1 MRDLIIIGGGAGAVA
16 AALRASQLGSKVTVI
31 EEKELGG
38 VCTNRGCIPTKAL
51 LHSVLLYNS
60 FRNADA
66 FGIRV
71 NGASLDHE
79 KLAKKKTDL
88 VNYLR
93 MGTNFLLKSKGI
105 EVIKGRASFADPY
118 SVKVNGTTYA
128 SKIFI
133 IATGSKW
140 ERPSIPGFE
149 MEEVISSDQ
158 ALDLTVPPKS
168 IAVLGGGPIEVEF
181 ALYFALIGSKVT
193 IIEESSRILPSE
205 DREISNR
212 MAAALKDKGILIK
225 KSCKVQSAG
234 KQNGELTVSLSSE
247 AGQESVQIDIILT
260 MKRLANLDGLELEK
274 AEVLADNNGILV
286 DDTFRTNQ
294 THIFAIGD
302 VTGGPMYSNRAS
314 AQGIAAAENIHGYNT
329 KINPDAIPRAFYT
342 APEIGAV
349 GITEK
354 EAKKQGLE
362 IRVGVIPFGMNSR
375 AMILMDI
382 NGIIKLIS
390 DAKNGRI
397 LGVHI
402 IGSHATE
409 LIGQAALAMH
419 LKATDE
425 DLSRAIF
432 PHPSL
437 SESLTEAA
445 REALGRSLYMPSR

>member
-16 AALRASQLGSKVTVI
+16 AALRATQLGSKVTVI
-31 EEKELGG
+31 EEKDLGG

-60 FRNADA
+60 FQNAET

-71 NGASLDHE
+71 SGVSLDPE

-93 MGTNFLLKSKGI
+93 MGTSFLLKSKGI
-105 EVIKGRASFADPY
+105 EVIKGKASFVDPH
-118 SVKVNGTTYA
+118 SVKVNGTTYG
-128 SKIFI
+128 SKAFVV
-133 IATGSKW
+133 ATGSKW
-140 ERPSIPGFE
+140 SRPSLPGFE
-149 MEEVISSDQ
+149 MEGVISSDQ
-158 ALDLTVPPKS
+158 ALDITIPHKSTV
-168 IAVLGGGPIEVEF
+168 VFGGDPIDVEF

-193 IIEESSRILPSE
+193 IVEEASRILSSE

-225 KSCKVQSAG
+225 KSCKLQSIQ
-234 KQNGELTVSLSSE
+234 KQNGALRVILSSE
-247 AGQESVQIDIILT
+247 AGEEAVQADIVLSS
-260 MKRLANLDGLELEK
+260 KRVVNLDGLDLEK
-274 AEVLADNNGILV
+274 GEVLSCSNGILV
-286 DDTFRTNQ
+286 DDMLRTNQ
-294 THIFAIGD
+294 SHIYAIGD
-302 VTGGPMYSNRAS
+302 VTGQPMYSNRAS
-314 AQGIAAAENIHGYNT
+314 AQGIAAAEIIHGMNR
-329 KINPDAIPRAFYT
+329 KFNPNVIPRAFYT

-354 EAKKQGLE
+354 EAKEQGLK
-362 IRVGVIPFGMNSR
+362 IRVGVIPYGMNSR

-390 DAKNGRI
+390 DAKNGKI

-402 IGSHATE
+402 IGPNATE

-419 LKATDE
+419 LNATDE
-425 DLSRAIF
+425 DLSRAVF

-437 SESLTEAA
+437 SESLSEAA
-445 REALGRSLYMPSR
+445 REALGRALYIPTR